1 MIPNIPTYMVRRPE
15 CCKTLGKGRTAFYND
30 INNGLFPPP
39 VYVTS
44 RTVAWPSYELNAVM
58 NARIA
63 GKPEEE
69 IKELVTELIALRRK
83 TSPTADKSACCDNG
97 MVTTAT
103 EIVEGCKI

>member
-44 RTVAWPSYELNAVM
+44 RTVAWPSNELNAVL

-63 GKPEEE
+63 GKTECE
-69 IKELVTELIALRRK
+69 IKELVSELVDLRRQ
-83 TSPTADKSACCDNG
+83 TA
-97 MVTTAT
+97 
-103 EIVEGCKI
+103 